1 MRIDVTLSPLADSF
15 QLEVGRFQ
23 ASFLNCPRVLTRGQM
38 AECAVRTSSTGR
50 AAAGS
55 GRSCVKPSGNRRRA
69 APTVRPA
76 SPSGTPRAKSSRSF
90 GTIEQRIRHGFPA

>member
-38 AECAVRTSSTGR
+38 AECAVRTSFDRTG
-50 AAAGS
+50 GS
-55 GRSCVKPSGNRRRA
+55 GIRQVLRQA
-69 APTVRPA
+69 VR
-76 SPSGTPRAKSSRSF
+76 
-90 GTIEQRIRHGFPA
+90 